1 MQRWYVRPLV
11 RLIAALLL
19 PAAVPAVITAL
30 IWALPGDPAAI
41 ICPPEVCSG
50 TEELAKRWN
59 LNDGPVHFFTKWT
72 ADALSGDF
80 GRSWRLQQGAP
91 VAPMLVESIPNT
103 ALLVLFSFVPIL
115 LGVIGAATRA
125 LPRAADGLLRILG
138 LPPSVIFA
146 LAASAVVTIKYGS
159 AAFGDEAERVK
170 LILGALALGL
180 ADAAM
185 AGAVSGVR
193 GLMESERKQ
202 RYVRFGILRGEG
214 VLQNTLPNALPAI
227 IGQLRARVLHLLSGA
242 VIVEVVLQIN
252 GLGDLLWGGTLYQD
266 FGVVIAAAFGF
277 AVISAALLIT
287 QALVEIGVALHV
299 RRAPKGVAP

>member
-59 LNDGPVHFFTKWT
+59 LNDGPVHFFTEWT
-72 ADALSGDF
+72 TSALSGDF

-91 VAPMLVESIPNT
+91 VAPMLIESIPNT

-115 LGVIGAATRA
+115 LGVIGAATRT
-125 LPRAADGLLRILG
+125 LPRAADGLLRVLG

-146 LAASAVVTIKYGS
+146 LAASAIITIKYGS

-170 LILGALALGL
+170 LVLGALALGL

-299 RRAPKGVAP
+299 RRAPKAVAP

>member
-59 LNDGPVHFFTKWT
+59 LDEGPVHFFTKWT

-125 LPRAADGLLRILG
+125 LPRAADGLLRVLG

-146 LAASAVVTIKYGS
+146 LAASAVITIKYGS
-159 AAFGDEAERVK
+159 AAFGDEAARVK
-170 LILGALALGL
+170 LVLGALALGL

-299 RRAPKGVAP
+299 RRAPKAVTS

>member
-59 LNDGPVHFFTKWT
+59 LNDGPVHFFTEWIG
-72 ADALSGDF
+72 AALSGDF

-91 VAPMLVESIPNT
+91 VAPMLIESIPNT
-103 ALLVLFSFVPIL
+103 ALLVLFSFLPIL
-115 LGVIGAATRA
+115 LGVIGAATRV

-146 LAASAVVTIKYGS
+146 LAASAIITIKYGS

-170 LILGALALGL
+170 LVLGALALGL
-180 ADAAM
+180 ADAAL

-299 RRAPKGVAP
+299 RRAPKAVAP

>member
-1 MQRWYVRPLV
+1 V
-11 RLIAALLL
+11 
-19 PAAVPAVITAL
+19 
-30 IWALPGDPAAI
+30 
-41 ICPPEVCSG
+41 
-50 TEELAKRWN
+50 
-59 LNDGPVHFFTKWT
+59 
-72 ADALSGDF
+72 
-80 GRSWRLQQGAP
+80 
-91 VAPMLVESIPNT
+91 
-103 ALLVLFSFVPIL
+103 
-115 LGVIGAATRA
+115 
-125 LPRAADGLLRILG
+125 
-138 LPPSVIFA
+138 
-146 LAASAVVTIKYGS
+146 
-159 AAFGDEAERVK
+159 
-170 LILGALALGL
+170 LGALALGL
-180 ADAAM
+180 ADAAL

-299 RRAPKGVAP
+299 RRAPKAVAP